1 MPKRAKFI
9 TKRLRGKRVPA
20 FSPDGK
26 RIVYA
31 SYLGQA
37 WHQLWVMPAQGGDPF
52 PLSYGDFDNI
62 NPRWSPDGQKIA
74 FISNR
79 GGNTSLWMQQVPGGA
94 QRRVASQ
101 QSKVPC
107 SRWANVSITVLDE
120 NGAQDGGTGY
130 GHGRRRRAYAPEDA
144 WMHADDS
151 FDRSQSPFEAH
162 YFHSAGKAEI
172 EVPAGRVKWT

>member
-1 MPKRAKFI
+1 MKAEPGAEARELHYEETAWKAR
-9 TKRLRGKRVPA
+9 PD

-79 GGNTSLWMQQVPGGA
+79 AREYGA
-94 QRRVASQ
+94 
-101 QSKVPC
+101 
-107 SRWANVSITVLDE
+107 LDS
-120 NGAQDGGTGY
+120 AGTGW
-130 GHGRRRRAYAPEDA
+130 RTAATA
-144 WMHADDS
+144 
-151 FDRSQSPFEAH
+151 RSKT
-162 YFHSAGKAEI
+162 GI
-172 EVPAGRVKWT
+172 I